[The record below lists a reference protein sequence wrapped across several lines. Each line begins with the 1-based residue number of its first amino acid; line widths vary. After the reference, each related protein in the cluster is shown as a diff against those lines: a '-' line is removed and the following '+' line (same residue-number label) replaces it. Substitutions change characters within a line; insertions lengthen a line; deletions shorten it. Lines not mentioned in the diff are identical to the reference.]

1 MCQVLNLSGFWI
13 FQYCQFARVL
23 SFQNYTGFTYFHKYD
38 SLQSMHWEALV
49 EWFWIFRFYEGLCQ
63 VSAYARLRESSEY
76 AASSKYSRTLN
87 MARLLIFVGYTGC
100 WKYLSK
106 SEYAL
111 TMSQYVLICL
121 NNGEYGSF
129 KYAWIL
135 NVSHAVHEVTWVHEV
150 TIQITEQLLK

>member
-1 MCQVLNLSGFWI
+1 MVLNI
-13 FQYCQFARVL
+13 PVL
-23 SFQNYTGFTYFHKYD
+23 R
-38 SLQSMHWEALV
+38 
-49 EWFWIFRFYEGLCQ
+49 ICQ

-121 NNGEYGSF
+121 NDGEYGSF

-150 TIQITEQLLK
+150 TVQITEQLLKQTYWEHCHSFKIGRFAKRTMREYFCATRNFRGQGRFCWTRAVQ